1 MEYTITIDS
10 EETDVTSRIIKV
22 KTPPFRTYDYAYLTL
37 DGTGFSCG
45 IYTLQGIEDFFG
57 HLELKNAKIEEIEE
71 MFLNAL
77 KTIKKQECVSMLLI
91 SFREKCLKPKHLE
104 IVNKYFKTFTEDFKN
119 TNSGNMINLMGC
131 HIPTCDLLN

>member
-10 EETDVTSRIIKV
+10 EVIDVTSRIIKV
-22 KTPPFRTYDYAYLTL
+22 KTPSFRTYDYAYLVL
-37 DGTGFSCG
+37 DITGFSCG
-45 IYTLQGIEDFFG
+45 IHTLQGIEDFFE

-71 MFLNAL
+71 MFLNVL
-77 KTIKKQECVSMLLI
+77 KIIKKQEPVSMLLV
-91 SFREKCLKPKHLE
+91 SFRKERLKPKYLE

-119 TNSGNMINLMGC
+119 INSKNMINLMGC